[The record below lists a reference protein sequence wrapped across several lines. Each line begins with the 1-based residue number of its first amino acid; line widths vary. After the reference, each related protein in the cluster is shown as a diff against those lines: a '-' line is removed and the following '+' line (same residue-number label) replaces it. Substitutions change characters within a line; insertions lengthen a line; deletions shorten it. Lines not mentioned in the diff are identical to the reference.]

1 MENTMQYYI
10 WHSILIVTQCSG
22 SERFLW
28 EAPILWKWQGTIAGL
43 SKTQRTLWK
52 VSPKIPKP
60 YTHLPIYFELS
71 IGSSFAVY
79 QIDDNVF
86 FFKYIILILE
96 LWSFLTETVIRKL
109 RLQRSLFI
117 YTLSLGRLLRY
128 VSCVNFFRCKSF
140 CTVHYGTSV
149 LASTFFCPTGC
160 RSVHQIVIRGVRWL
174 H

>member
-1 MENTMQYYI
+1 MFRVWAVSMRSTHPLKMTRNYCR
-10 WHSILIVTQCSG
+10 SIKNSEDFVKSKSQNPKTLYSSTHIFWIVYWLFICSLPNWWQC
-22 SERFLW
+22 
-28 EAPILWKWQGTIAGL
+28 
-43 SKTQRTLWK
+43 
-52 VSPKIPKP
+52 V
-60 YTHLPIYFELS
+60 
-71 IGSSFAVY
+71 
-79 QIDDNVF
+79 
-86 FFKYIILILE
+86 FFKYTILILE

-117 YTLSLGRLLRY
+117 YTLNLGRLLRY
-128 VSCVNFFRCKSF
+128 VSCVNFFRCRSF

>member
-1 MENTMQYYI
+1 MTFHINCYTMFRVWAVSMRSTHPLKMTRNYCR
-10 WHSILIVTQCSG
+10 SIKN
-22 SERFLW
+22 SEDFV
-28 EAPILWKWQGTIAGL
+28 K
-43 SKTQRTLWK
+43 SKSPNPKTLYSSTK
-52 VSPKIPKP
+52 
-60 YTHLPIYFELS
+60 YFELS

-86 FFKYIILILE
+86 FLKYIILILE

-117 YTLSLGRLLRY
+117 YTLNLGRLLRY

-160 RSVHQIVIRGVRWL
+160 RSVHQIVIWGVRWL

>member
-1 MENTMQYYI
+1 M
-10 WHSILIVTQCSG
+10 
-22 SERFLW
+22 
-28 EAPILWKWQGTIAGL
+28 
-43 SKTQRTLWK
+43 WK

-79 QIDDNVF
+79 QIDDSVF

-117 YTLSLGRLLRY
+117 YTLNLGRLLRY
-128 VSCVNFFRCKSF
+128 ISCVNFFS
-140 CTVHYGTSV
+140 
-149 LASTFFCPTGC
+149 L
-160 RSVHQIVIRGVRWL
+160 QIILYSWLWKLSLSKYLFSPLQGVDLYIKLLSEVSDDSIKCSLQTELLSLLSRLPSLTQDQEQLVSNISCWTAL
-174 H
+174 ILFL

>member
-1 MENTMQYYI
+1 M
-10 WHSILIVTQCSG
+10 
-22 SERFLW
+22 
-28 EAPILWKWQGTIAGL
+28 
-43 SKTQRTLWK
+43 WK
-52 VSPKIPKP
+52 VSPHIPKP

-79 QIDDNVF
+79 QIDDSVF

-117 YTLSLGRLLRY
+117 YTLNLGRLLRY
-128 VSCVNFFRCKSF
+128 ISCVNFFLCKLF

-149 LASTFFCPTGC
+149 WSSTVPSF
-160 RSVHQIVIRGVRWL
+160 VLQGVDLYIKLLSEVSDDSIKCSLQTELLSLLSRLPSLTQDQEQLVSNISCWTAL
-174 H
+174 TEILFL